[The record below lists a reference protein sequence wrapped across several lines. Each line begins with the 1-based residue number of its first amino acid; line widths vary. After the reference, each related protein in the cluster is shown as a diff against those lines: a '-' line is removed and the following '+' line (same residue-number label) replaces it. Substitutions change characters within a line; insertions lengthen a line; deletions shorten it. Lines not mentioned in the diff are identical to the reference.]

1 MLGSRKLYRI
11 KSKNQ
16 TISCCLHCVEQGVE
30 TQFTLCQECGKK
42 TANAFSNGLCYEC
55 KINEPYRWQV
65 SSHLSRAKAV
75 GAPATLTLKEWSA
88 TVAYFGNKCAY
99 CRNRPFEVLE
109 HFLPI
114 ILGGGTTAEN
124 CVPACQNCNSRKNSM
139 HPDNFY
145 RIFLPDVIEHIKQY
159 LEGNKQQLVSSFAV
173 NNRALVVMPGMQ
185 KIANEGI
192 KLSALKKC

>member
-1 MLGSRKLYRI
+1 
-11 KSKNQ
+11 
-16 TISCCLHCVEQGVE
+16 
-30 TQFTLCQECGKK
+30 
-42 TANAFSNGLCYEC
+42 
-55 KINEPYRWQV
+55 
-65 SSHLSRAKAV
+65 
-75 GAPATLTLKEWSA
+75 
-88 TVAYFGNKCAY
+88 
-99 CRNRPFEVLE
+99 
-109 HFLPI
+109 
-114 ILGGGTTAEN
+114 
-124 CVPACQNCNSRKNSM
+124 M